1 MKTSINFISSGNF
14 LNLSKMQLRNIEKK
28 HKLTKFK
35 SMSKPK
41 TSEIQLLNKFLLNNT
56 NISFNNINKNSNQIN
71 LKEEIEK
78 KDIIINNL
86 KQHIK
91 FLEHKISIMQTNKNS
106 INIKTINNS
115 NNLNEKI
122 KNININYN
130 NNNINITTSNKFLK
144 PISKSPK
151 DILFKSSKF
160 LKFKEPINFNA
171 KTPDIR
177 LIKMKINKSKE
188 SLANYFTLPQNKK
201 KLLTLN
207 NSGNLTIEENSTN
220 ISNNINN
227 SLLKNNINLNK
238 TRNKTGLIKNFSSK
252 IIRSYNSKFEND
264 EENNLNKFK
273 NISYNNN
280 ISTVKIPK
288 IPKKI
293 IIKSENNLITAN
305 NNKNIS
311 NNLSSNSIDLLKIK
325 NNNNAGI
332 QNLNI
337 KNNYREQLNNIKI
350 RTENLI
356 KNLLNQMN
364 IK

>member
-41 TSEIQLLNKFLLNNT
+41 TTELNLLNKFLLNNT
-56 NISFNNINKNSNQIN
+56 NISFNNINKNISELD
-71 LKEEIEK
+71 LKEEIQK
-78 KDIIINNL
+78 KDIIINSL

-91 FLEHKISIMQTNKNS
+91 FLEHKISLMQKDSN
-106 INIKTINNS
+106 NIKTIS
-115 NNLNEKI
+115 NNNNNNINDKI
-122 KNININYN
+122 NDININYN
-130 NNNINITTSNKFLK
+130 NNLTTSNKILK

-151 DILFKSSKF
+151 DFLFKSSKL
-160 LKFKEPINFNA
+160 LKYKETLNFNA

-177 LIKMKINKSKE
+177 LIKMKINKSKDYL
-188 SLANYFTLPQNKK
+188 SNYFTLSQNKK

-207 NSGNLTIEENSTN
+207 NSGNITIEENSTN

-227 SLLKNNINLNK
+227 SLLYKNNANLNK
-238 TRNKTGLIKNFSSK
+238 TRNKNNLISNCSSK
-252 IIRSYNSKFEND
+252 VIRSHNLKFEND

-280 ISTVKIPK
+280 ITTVKIPK

-293 IIKSENNLITAN
+293 IIKSDNNLIVAN
-305 NNKNIS
+305 KNNKN
-311 NNLSSNSIDLLKIK
+311 NSTSTELLKI
-325 NNNNAGI
+325 NNNNNSII
-332 QNLNI
+332 QKFNI
-337 KNNYREQLNNIKI
+337 KNKYNEQLNNIKL

>member
-41 TSEIQLLNKFLLNNT
+41 TTELNLLNKFLLNNT
-56 NISFNNINKNSNQIN
+56 NISFNNINKNINQLD
-71 LKEEIEK
+71 LKEEIQK

-91 FLEHKISIMQTNKNS
+91 FLEHKILLMQNNS
-106 INIKTINNS
+106 NNIKTINN
-115 NNLNEKI
+115 NNN
-122 KNININYN
+122 NINDNNINYN
-130 NNNINITTSNKFLK
+130 NNNLTTSNKILK

-151 DILFKSSKF
+151 DFLFKSSKL
-160 LKFKEPINFNA
+160 LKYKETLNFNA

-177 LIKMKINKSKE
+177 LIKMKINKSKD
-188 SLANYFTLPQNKK
+188 SLSNYFTLPQNKK

-207 NSGNLTIEENSTN
+207 NSGNITIEENSTN

-227 SLLKNNINLNK
+227 SLLYKNNVNLNK
-238 TRNKTGLIKNFSSK
+238 TRNKSNLISNCSSK
-252 IIRSYNSKFEND
+252 VIRSHILKFEND
-264 EENNLNKFK
+264 EDNNLNKIK
-273 NISYNNN
+273 NISDNNN
-280 ISTVKIPK
+280 ISTMKIPK

-293 IIKSENNLITAN
+293 IIKSDNNLIVA
-305 NNKNIS
+305 S
-311 NNLSSNSIDLLKIK
+311 NNK
-325 NNNNAGI
+325 NNNNN
-332 QNLNI
+332 NLTSTSTSTELLKINRNI
-337 KNNYREQLNNIKI
+337 KNKYNEQLNNIKL

>member
-41 TSEIQLLNKFLLNNT
+41 TTELNLLNKYLLNNT
-56 NISFNNINKNSNQIN
+56 NISFNNINKNIN
-71 LKEEIEK
+71 LLDLKEEIQK

-91 FLEHKISIMQTNKNS
+91 FLEHKILLMQNNS
-106 INIKTINNS
+106 NNIKTINN
-115 NNLNEKI
+115 NNN
-122 KNININYN
+122 NINDNNINYN
-130 NNNINITTSNKFLK
+130 NNNNLTTSNKILK

-151 DILFKSSKF
+151 DFLFKSSKL
-160 LKFKEPINFNA
+160 LKYKETLNFNA

-177 LIKMKINKSKE
+177 LIKMKINKSKD
-188 SLANYFTLPQNKK
+188 SLSNYFTLPQNKK

-207 NSGNLTIEENSTN
+207 NSGNITIEENSTN

-227 SLLKNNINLNK
+227 SLLYKNNVNLNK
-238 TRNKTGLIKNFSSK
+238 TRNKNNLISNCSSK
-252 IIRSYNSKFEND
+252 VIRSHNLKFEND
-264 EENNLNKFK
+264 EDNNLNKFK
-273 NISYNNN
+273 NFSYNNN

-293 IIKSENNLITAN
+293 IIKSDNNLNVASN
-305 NNKNIS
+305 NNN
-311 NNLSSNSIDLLKIK
+311 NNLTSNSTELLKI
-325 NNNNAGI
+325 NS
-332 QNLNI
+332 NI
-337 KNNYREQLNNIKI
+337 KNKYNEQLNNIKL
-350 RTENLI
+350 RTEKLI

>member
-41 TSEIQLLNKFLLNNT
+41 TTELNLLNKYLLNNT
-56 NISFNNINKNSNQIN
+56 NISFNNINKNINQLD
-71 LKEEIEK
+71 LKEEIQK

-91 FLEHKISIMQTNKNS
+91 FLEHKILLMQNNS
-106 INIKTINNS
+106 NNIKTINN
-115 NNLNEKI
+115 NN
-122 KNININYN
+122 NINDNNINYN
-130 NNNINITTSNKFLK
+130 NNNNNLTTSNKILK

-151 DILFKSSKF
+151 DFLFKSSKL
-160 LKFKEPINFNA
+160 LKYKETLNFNA

-177 LIKMKINKSKE
+177 LIKMKINKSKD
-188 SLANYFTLPQNKK
+188 SLSNYFTLPQNKK

-207 NSGNLTIEENSTN
+207 NSGNITIEENSTN

-227 SLLKNNINLNK
+227 SLLYKNNVNLNK
-238 TRNKTGLIKNFSSK
+238 TRNKNNLISNCSSK
-252 IIRSYNSKFEND
+252 VIRSHNLKFEND
-264 EENNLNKFK
+264 EDNNLNKFK
-273 NISYNNN
+273 NFSYNNN

-293 IIKSENNLITAN
+293 IIKSDNNLIVA
-305 NNKNIS
+305 S
-311 NNLSSNSIDLLKIK
+311 NNK
-325 NNNNAGI
+325 NNNNNN
-332 QNLNI
+332 NLTSNSTELLKI
-337 KNNYREQLNNIKI
+337 NSNLKNKYNEQLNNIKL

>member
-1 MKTSINFISSGNF
+1 MKTSINFISSENF

-41 TSEIQLLNKFLLNNT
+41 TTELNLLNKFLLNNT
-56 NISFNNINKNSNQIN
+56 NISFNNINKNISELD
-71 LKEEIEK
+71 LKEEIQK
-78 KDIIINNL
+78 KDIIINSL

-91 FLEHKISIMQTNKNS
+91 FLEHKISLMQKDSN
-106 INIKTINNS
+106 NIKTIS
-115 NNLNEKI
+115 NNNNNNINDKI
-122 KNININYN
+122 NDININYN
-130 NNNINITTSNKFLK
+130 NNLTTSNKILK

-151 DILFKSSKF
+151 DFLFKSSKL
-160 LKFKEPINFNA
+160 LKYKETLNFNA

-177 LIKMKINKSKE
+177 LIKMKINKSKDYL
-188 SLANYFTLPQNKK
+188 SNYFTLPQNKK

-207 NSGNLTIEENSTN
+207 NSGNITIEENSTN

-227 SLLKNNINLNK
+227 SLLYKNNANLNK
-238 TRNKTGLIKNFSSK
+238 TRNKNNLISNCSSK
-252 IIRSYNSKFEND
+252 VIRSHNLKFEND
-264 EENNLNKFK
+264 EDNNLNKFK

-280 ISTVKIPK
+280 ITTVKIPK

-293 IIKSENNLITAN
+293 IIKSDNNLNVASN
-305 NNKNIS
+305 NNN
-311 NNLSSNSIDLLKIK
+311 NNLNSNSTELLKINSNLK
-325 NNNNAGI
+325 NKYN
-332 QNLNI
+332 
-337 KNNYREQLNNIKI
+337 EQLNNIKL

>member
-41 TSEIQLLNKFLLNNT
+41 TTELNLLNKFLLNNT
-56 NISFNNINKNSNQIN
+56 NISFNNINKNINQLD
-71 LKEEIEK
+71 LKEEIQK

-91 FLEHKISIMQTNKNS
+91 FLEHKILLMQNNS
-106 INIKTINNS
+106 NNIKTINN
-115 NNLNEKI
+115 NN
-122 KNININYN
+122 NINDNNINYN
-130 NNNINITTSNKFLK
+130 NNNLTTSNKILK

-151 DILFKSSKF
+151 DFLFKSSKL
-160 LKFKEPINFNA
+160 LKYKETLNFNA

-177 LIKMKINKSKE
+177 LIKMKINKSKD
-188 SLANYFTLPQNKK
+188 SLSNYFTLPQNKK

-207 NSGNLTIEENSTN
+207 NSGNITIEENSTN

-227 SLLKNNINLNK
+227 SLLYKNNVNLNK
-238 TRNKTGLIKNFSSK
+238 TRNKSNLISNCSSK
-252 IIRSYNSKFEND
+252 VIRSHILKFEND
-264 EENNLNKFK
+264 EDNNSNKIK
-273 NISYNNN
+273 NISDNNN
-280 ISTVKIPK
+280 ISTMKIPK

-293 IIKSENNLITAN
+293 IIKSDNNLIVA
-305 NNKNIS
+305 S
-311 NNLSSNSIDLLKIK
+311 NNK
-325 NNNNAGI
+325 NNNNN
-332 QNLNI
+332 NLTSTSTSTELLKINRNI
-337 KNNYREQLNNIKI
+337 KNKYNEQLNNIKL
-350 RTENLI
+350 RTEKLI
-356 KNLLNQMN
+356 KKLLNQMN

>member
-41 TSEIQLLNKFLLNNT
+41 TTELNLLNKFLLNNT
-56 NISFNNINKNSNQIN
+56 NISFNNINKNISELD
-71 LKEEIEK
+71 LKEEIQK
-78 KDIIINNL
+78 KDIIINSL

-91 FLEHKISIMQTNKNS
+91 FLEHKISLMQKDSN
-106 INIKTINNS
+106 NIKTIS
-115 NNLNEKI
+115 NNNNNNINDKI
-122 KNININYN
+122 NDININYN
-130 NNNINITTSNKFLK
+130 NNLTSSNKILK

-151 DILFKSSKF
+151 DFLFKSSKL
-160 LKFKEPINFNA
+160 LKYKETLNFNA

-177 LIKMKINKSKE
+177 LIKMKINKSKD
-188 SLANYFTLPQNKK
+188 SLSNYFTLPQNKK

-207 NSGNLTIEENSTN
+207 NSGNITIEENSTN

-227 SLLKNNINLNK
+227 SLLYKNNVNLNK
-238 TRNKTGLIKNFSSK
+238 TRNKNNLISNCSSK
-252 IIRSYNSKFEND
+252 VIRSHNLKFEND
-264 EENNLNKFK
+264 EDNNLNKFK
-273 NISYNNN
+273 NFSYNNN

-293 IIKSENNLITAN
+293 IIKSDNNLNVASN
-305 NNKNIS
+305 NNN
-311 NNLSSNSIDLLKIK
+311 NNLNSNSTELLKI
-325 NNNNAGI
+325 NS
-332 QNLNI
+332 NI
-337 KNNYREQLNNIKI
+337 KNKYNEQLNNIKL